1 MRHEQRHVSRP
12 LDEEPETTIN
22 ENKAEE
28 EFQNTANDNHSVK
41 IQPSNS
47 SEASTTNE
55 KSENEIEH
63 NETEVD
69 IIMAESTFQV
79 LKKETISPFNISH
92 NFSSNDSNFPQI
104 PHPQATLETLE
115 EFIIHLNKRQR
126 KALKYLKKN
135 NSIKNKIY
143 RKIGEVSH
151 KTAHIELTEMLHYG
165 LIRSQGSGRSTHY
178 VLNR

>member
-1 MRHEQRHVSRP
+1 MKTLQTSETFTI
-12 LDEEPETTIN
+12 DEL
-22 ENKAEE
+22 
-28 EFQNTANDNHSVK
+28 QS
-41 IQPSNS
+41 SNS
-47 SEASTTNE
+47 TNRNSNE

-63 NETEVD
+63 SETEL
-69 IIMAESTFQV
+69 IAAESTFQV
-79 LKKETISPFNISH
+79 FKKETTPA
-92 NFSSNDSNFPQI
+92 FSAVNNYTPSESNFPQI

-151 KTAHIELTEMLHYG
+151 KTAHIELTEMLQYG